1 MATTDKK
8 LCNLELTNA
17 KATLY
22 TTPAATKTYVKA
34 VSLCNWTAALQTVD
48 LWFDGKHIMF
58 KLPMPAY
65 SSITIPFF
73 DQILD
78 TGDLIEGNADANT
91 KIDIY
96 ISGKEV
102 T

>member
-1 MATTDKK
+1 MATTDAKIYNGT
-8 LCNLELTNA
+8 LADA

-22 TTPAATKTYVKA
+22 TVPASTTLYVKA
-34 VSLCNWTAALQTVD
+34 VSICNWTAALQTVD
-48 LWFDGKHIMF
+48 LWFDGVIILF

-65 SSITIPFF
+65 SSITVPFF

-78 TGDLIEGNADANT
+78 TGDLIEGNSNAAS
-91 KIDIY
+91 KIDMY
-96 ISGKEV
+96 ISGKLV